1 MRVTPTIQD
10 RNFLEDVN
18 RLRSRQQKSQE
29 EVSSGKTVN
38 RLSDNPFAAAQSS
51 NIMSAISA
59 NDQFT
64 AANGQVRSQLELT
77 DYALQSL
84 NSSIDAAKNL
94 AAQALAG
101 TTTADSRQ
109 ALATGVDGIRQQV
122 LSLSNTKFNGTFLF
136 AGTQTT
142 TAPFVDTG
150 GTVTYQ
156 GNDEAV
162 YQRLDRTSVVKTNVT
177 GQELFV
183 DSPSVFSV
191 LDDLKTAILAN
202 DTATIKS
209 RLNDL
214 DTVSSRVNTTDAIV
228 GSNMQLVDQVQSV
241 LSDQS
246 QALQQQDSN
255 LTDANLAESISN
267 LNLTSQA
274 LDVALNAQARIQQL
288 SLLDYLR

>member
-18 RLRSRQQKSQE
+18 RLKSRQQKSQE

-51 NIMSAISA
+51 NITSAISA
-59 NDQFT
+59 NDQFIS
-64 AANGQVRSQLELT
+64 ANGQLRSQLELT
-77 DYALQSL
+77 DYVLQSL
-84 NSSIDAAKNL
+84 NNSIDAAKTL
-94 AAQALAG
+94 AAQALSG

-109 ALATGVDGIRQQV
+109 ALATGMNGIRQQV
-122 LSLSNTKFNGTFLF
+122 LSASDTKFNGTFLF
-136 AGTQTT
+136 AGTQSTT
-142 TAPFVDTG
+142 EPFVDSG

-156 GNDEAV
+156 GNNEAV
-162 YQRLDRTSVVKTNVT
+162 YQRLDRSSVIKTNVT

-183 DSPSVFSV
+183 DSPPVFSV

-202 DTATIKS
+202 DTAAIKA

-214 DTVSSRVNTTDAIV
+214 DTISSRINTTDAIV
-228 GSNMQLVDQVQSV
+228 GSNMQLVDQMQST
-241 LSDQS
+241 LRDQS
-246 QALQQQDSN
+246 QALQLRDSN
-255 LTDANLAESISN
+255 LTDANLAKSISD

-274 LDVALNAQARIQQL
+274 LNVALNAQGRIQQL

>member
-18 RLRSRQQKSQE
+18 RLKSRQQKSQE

-51 NIMSAISA
+51 NIISAVSA
-59 NDQFT
+59 NDQFI
-64 AANGQVRSQLELT
+64 AANGQLRSQLELT
-77 DYALQSL
+77 DYVLQSL
-84 NSSIDAAKNL
+84 NSSIDAAKTL
-94 AAQALAG
+94 AAQALSG

-109 ALATGVDGIRQQV
+109 ALATAVGGVRQQV
-122 LSLSNTKFNGTFLF
+122 LSASNTQFNGTFLF

-142 TAPFVDTG
+142 TEPFLDSG

-156 GNDEAV
+156 GNDEPV
-162 YQRLDRTSVVKTNVT
+162 YQRLDRSSVIKTNVT

-191 LDDLKTAILAN
+191 LDDLKAAILAN
-202 DTATIKS
+202 DTTAIKS
-209 RLNDL
+209 RLDDL
-214 DTVSSRVNTTDAIV
+214 EAVSNRINTTNAII
-228 GSNMQLVDQVQSV
+228 GNNMQLVDQIQST
-241 LSDQS
+241 LRDHS
-246 QALQQQDSN
+246 QALHQQDSN
-255 LTDANLAESISN
+255 LTDANLVKSISD
-267 LNLTSQA
+267 LNLTGQA
-274 LDVALNAQARIQQL
+274 LNVALNAQARIQQL